1 MFAAID
7 IGTNTVRCI
16 IAESKKDVLRPLFVD
31 MKIVRLGENFK
42 KTGIINQSA
51 IDRAMKVLANY
62 SDIIRRYK
70 INPEDVIATGTSV
83 MRDAPNG
90 KAVAHKIY
98 DEFHIKVNII
108 DGEKEAEITLS
119 GIENCF
125 DGLKN
130 FYAIDIGGGS
140 TEYICCKDGLPLWKK
155 SINIG
160 AIHLTEEFLKSDPPE
175 PDEILNMELYIE
187 NSINILKNDLLTSG
201 YNFRQPLSLLGT
213 AGTITT
219 IAMVDMQLED
229 YSREKIH
236 GYKINRENIKNI
248 YKIFCGSD
256 NKERYNITGI
266 EHGREDLVIA
276 GTAICLKSMDFFNAS
291 HITDSECSLLEGLIT
306 YDKSIADI

>member
-16 IAESKKDVLRPLFVD
+16 IAKSKKDVLSPLFVD

-42 KTGIINQSA
+42 KTGIINKSA
-51 IDRAMKVLANY
+51 VDRAMKVLAYY
-62 SDIIRRYK
+62 SGIIGQYN
-70 INPEDVIATGTSV
+70 ISPENVIATGTSV
-83 MRDAPNG
+83 MRDALNG
-90 KAVAHKIY
+90 KTVADKIY

-140 TEYICCKDGLPLWKK
+140 TEYICCKNGLPMWKK

-160 AIHLTEEFLKSDPPE
+160 AIHLTEEFLRSDPPQ
-175 PDEILNMELYIE
+175 PNEILNMESYID
-187 NSINILKNDLLTSG
+187 NSINILKNDLSASG
-201 YNFRQPLSLLGT
+201 YSFKEPISLIGT

-219 IAMVDMQLED
+219 LAMVDMQVKD
-229 YSREKIH
+229 YCRDKMH
-236 GYKINRENIKNI
+236 GYKIKKENIENI
-248 YKIFCGSD
+248 YKIFRSV
-256 NKERYNITGI
+256 NNAERSNVIGI
-266 EHGREDLVIA
+266 EQGREDLVIS
-276 GTAICLKSMDFFNAS
+276 GTAICLKSMNFFNAS
-291 HITDSECSLLEGLIT
+291 NIIDSECSLLEGLIT
-306 YDKSIADI
+306 YDKKI